1 MKLIY
6 SLLFLMTGSCLVYWI
21 KKRRFNRINRYGVEE
36 FKSFGDKV
44 IAGTDEKVL
53 WWAVL
58 FCIVVGAI
66 LAL

>member
-6 SLLFLMTGSCLVYWI
+6 SFLCLLTGSCLAYWV

-36 FKSFGDKV
+36 FKSVGDKV
-44 IAGTDEKVL
+44 IAASIEKFL
-53 WWAVL
+53 WWTAL
-58 FCIVVGAI
+58 FCILVGAI